1 MTRKSSREQGFPL
14 EAPWDQGQ
22 GVKGATETPEAYDRF
37 EQFLELG
44 PERTLTALARILGIS
59 HQAISQTAARINW
72 KKRAEAYDRSKGRK
86 GKPKR
91 TAPPTPLA
99 PKPPAP
105 PRAPQSPSPASTVKV
120 VNPEVLGQQQEGNA
134 ALDESHL
141 QVLSRYRKAYDAL
154 GSGMAEEAQALFP
167 LVRAF
172 RSDLELARQIWR
184 QLLEQ
189 QEIERAIMMARMLW
203 DLIPAFYRLC
213 EAMHGLANG
222 GRTHWGDSAGVHRIL
237 EEAFA
242 IKKGKQ

>member
-1 MTRKSSREQGFPL
+1 M
-14 EAPWDQGQ
+14 AAIWDQGQ
-22 GVKGATETPEAYDRF
+22 GCRGLEESAEAYDRF
-37 EQFLELG
+37 VQFLELG
-44 PERTLTALARILGIS
+44 PDRTLTTLAKILGIS
-59 HQAISQTAARINW
+59 HQAIGKVAARFNW

-91 TAPPTPLA
+91 TAPPTPQA

-105 PRAPQSPSPASTVKV
+105 PRAPQSPSPASTAKV
-120 VNPEVLGQQQEGNA
+120 INPEVLGKQQESTA
-134 ALDESHL
+134 ALAESHL
-141 QVLSRYRKAYDAL
+141 QVLSRYRKAYDAI

-172 RSDLELARQIWR
+172 RGDLELARQLWR
-184 QLLEQ
+184 DLLEQ
-189 QEIERAIMMARMLW
+189 QEIERANVMARMLW
-203 DLIPAFYRLC
+203 DLIPAYYRLC

-242 IKKGKQ
+242 VKKGQP